1 MSNRKPISISEVN
14 LNTHDRSKISSI
26 IKMQSIPEEVV
37 LKLLNAKGR
46 FNKEKKGMLRIA
58 K

>member
-1 MSNRKPISISEVN
+1 MSNKKLNSISRFN
-14 LNTHDRSKISSI
+14 LNTNYSSKISSI

-46 FNKEKKGMLRIA
+46 LKKEKKGMLRIV